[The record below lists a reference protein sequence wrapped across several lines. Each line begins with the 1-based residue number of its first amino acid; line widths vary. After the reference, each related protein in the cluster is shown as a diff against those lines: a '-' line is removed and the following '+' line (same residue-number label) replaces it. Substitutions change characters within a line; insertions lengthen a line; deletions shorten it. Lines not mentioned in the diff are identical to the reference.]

1 MEQRSPEWFATRC
14 GKVTASRIGDLM
26 ARNQPRKGQSVGEWS
41 ARRNNYLAEK
51 VAERITGKTRER
63 RKVASLDHRI
73 DLEPDARAAY
83 EFYYEGTLELVGF
96 IEHPRIPNAGAS
108 PDSIIRPNGGLEIK
122 CPDEEAHIEILTTQ
136 GIDRDYLYQMQ
147 FNIACAG
154 TLLQRPVDWWD
165 FESFNPN
172 MPEELKCFVK
182 RVERN
187 DAMIAEIETNVIE
200 FLAEVDQ
207 KVAQVRSL
215 MKGTTPL
222 ETALQESITSL
233 HLVN

>member
-1 MEQRSPEWFATRC
+1 MEQRSPEWFAARC

-26 ARNQPRKGQSVGEWS
+26 ARNQPKKGQTVGEWS

-73 DLEPDARAAY
+73 ELEPDARAAY
-83 EFYYEGTLELVGF
+83 EFYCEQTLELVAF

-108 PDSIIRPNGGLEIK
+108 PDSVIRPNGGLEIK

-136 GIDRDYLYQMQ
+136 AIDRDYVYQMQ
-147 FNIACAG
+147 FNIACAE
-154 TLLQRPVDWWD
+154 TLLGRPVDWWD

-172 MPEELKCFVK
+172 MPEELKCYVQ
-182 RVERN
+182 RVER
-187 DAMIAEIETNVIE
+187 DDVMIRNIETNVIE

-207 KVAQVRSL
+207 KVAQVRGL
-215 MKGTTPL
+215 MQNKTPL
-222 ETALQESITSL
+222 TVALEESIESL
-233 HLVN
+233 HVVH